1 MERFVL
7 CPRGCRHWGALGAAG
22 LLLRAQAHEDPRYL
36 LVLRHPRSHHGGTWG
51 LPGGALKPG
60 ESALAGAL
68 RETEEEL
75 GPLPLE
81 PPGLPVP
88 VLQHVDDHITW
99 SYTTLVIDVP
109 AIFEPSA
116 ANWET
121 ADWRWVSARQAL
133 TLPLIPPLRGAW
145 PILTGLPEQEAAIP
159 AQELNDDLNGGLDA
173 RTAASAGHA
182 SAGHTSIDPGSAEP
196 KPGGLGSAEQMVE
209 TPPGSPHPA

>member
-51 LPGGALKPG
+51 VPGGALQPG
-60 ESALAGAL
+60 ESPLTGAL
-68 RETEEEL
+68 RETVEEL
-75 GPLPLE
+75 GPLPMEL
-81 PPGLPVP
+81 PGTPAP
-88 VLQHVDDHITW
+88 ALQYVDDHISW

-109 AIFEPSA
+109 AVFEPAA

-133 TLPLIPPLRGAW
+133 SLPLIPPLRGAW
-145 PILTGLPEQEAAIP
+145 PTLTGLPAHE
-159 AQELNDDLNGGLDA
+159 LDA
-173 RTAASAGHA
+173 RTSLDGQMLD
-182 SAGHTSIDPGSAEP
+182 GQMSAEP
-196 KPGGLGSAEQMVE
+196 RSLRTGAMGRE
-209 TPPGSPHPA
+209 TAGWGADAQASSPHPA